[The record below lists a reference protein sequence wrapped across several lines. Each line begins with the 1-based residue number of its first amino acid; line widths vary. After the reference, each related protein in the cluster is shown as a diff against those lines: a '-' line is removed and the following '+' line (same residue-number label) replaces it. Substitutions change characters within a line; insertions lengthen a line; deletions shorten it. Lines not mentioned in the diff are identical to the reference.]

1 MEREIVVSM
10 SELVRESR
18 PRAEIGG
25 KAANL
30 VALARSNLPVPRGFV
45 LLSRARDAGEPA
57 AAVAAAAALSAPLV
71 VRSSAAGEDAA
82 GAAAPGIYA
91 SVRDVEPT
99 GVAAA
104 VRAVWASAD
113 GDAARAYARMR
124 GRADG
129 GMAVL
134 VQEQLAGV
142 RGVVYTRLPGE
153 PDGDRVRVECAPTA
167 RAAET
172 TRAGDPVDV
181 DPALPLAAGDLRA
194 LVALA
199 VDAERAI
206 GAGAGAD
213 VEWVWTGDRFV
224 LVQARPIVHPP
235 ANARRRPLP
244 PNALADAPAG
254 VWRWD
259 ASHNPDP
266 LSPAHASLVA
276 RVDAAGLA
284 PARMQVI
291 AGYLYVEETP
301 PVDTPAPDANAL
313 WRRFDE
319 LAARMDAALAP
330 VVGDPA
336 PTLDAALAAH
346 DEVYGIYARELGPLL
361 SAARRANPEAAVP
374 AHTGHGVGAWLD
386 RAARGE
392 IDRDQ
397 LVRQIGAMAPEWDL
411 AAPTY
416 AESPA
421 LVDRAVA
428 VRRASASGDAA
439 AVADRTVAARRASAS
454 GDAAAVADSAAAAA
468 VAIGEEDD
476 LYYARAQALVRRALL
491 ARARALDL
499 SDPDDI
505 FYVSVDDAA
514 RLPAGAIA
522 KAARA
527 ARARRAVQATYRM
540 PLVIR
545 DGAPD
550 DEPRAAGVF
559 RGRGSGGRARG
570 PAFLLEPGA
579 RTPVPAG
586 AVAVAR
592 AVSPAS
598 AVLLGGAVALVCEH
612 GGALGHAAALA
623 RELGIPC
630 VVGAR
635 GVADG
640 LSQGTLLLV
649 DGGAGLVVCGN

>member
-1 MEREIVVSM
+1 MVEREIVVSM
-10 SELVRESR
+10 SELVRVPR
-18 PRAEIGG
+18 PRTEIGG

-30 VALARSNLPVPRGFV
+30 VALAAAGLPVPRGFV
-45 LLSRARDAGEPA
+45 LLSRARAAGDTSAAVTA
-57 AAVAAAAALSAPLV
+57 AATLTEPLV
-71 VRSSAAGEDAA
+71 VRSSAAGEDSA
-82 GAAAPGIYA
+82 GAAAPGIYT
-91 SVRDVEPT
+91 SVRDVPASE
-99 GVAAA
+99 VAAA
-104 VRAVWASAD
+104 VRAVWASTD
-113 GDAARAYARMR
+113 SDAARAYARMR
-124 GRADG
+124 GRALG
-129 GMAVL
+129 EMAVL

-153 PDGDRVRVECAPTA
+153 PDGDRARVECAPGA

-172 TRAGDPVDV
+172 SRAGEPIDV
-181 DPALPLAAGDLRA
+181 DPALPLAADDLRA

-199 VDAERAI
+199 IDAELAI
-206 GAGAGAD
+206 GADSGAD
-213 VEWVWTGDRFV
+213 VEWVWTGERFV

-235 ANARRRPLP
+235 ADARRRPLP
-244 PNALADAPAG
+244 PSALVDAPAG

-284 PARMQVI
+284 PARMRVI
-291 AGYLYVEETP
+291 AGYLYYQQTP
-301 PVDTPAPDANAL
+301 PDDAPALNAPAL
-313 WRRFDE
+313 WREFER
-319 LAARMDAALAP
+319 LAARMDAAMAALEAE
-330 VVGDPA
+330 PA
-336 PTLDAALAAH
+336 PPLEAALAAH
-346 DEVYGIYARELGPLL
+346 DEVYRIYARELAPLL
-361 SAARRANPEAAVP
+361 AAARRAHPGAALP
-374 AHTGHGVGAWLD
+374 ARISRGVGAWLD

-397 LVRQIGAMAPEWDL
+397 LLRHVGAMAPEWDL

-421 LVDRAVA
+421 LVD
-428 VRRASASGDAA
+428 AA
-439 AVADRTVAARRASAS
+439 VAARRLRAE
-454 GDAAAVADSAAAAA
+454 GDLAAVDDDAAAAA

-491 ARARALDL
+491 ARARAVGLARV
-499 SDPDDI
+499 DDI
-505 FYVSVDDAA
+505 FYVSLDDAA
-514 RLPAGAIA
+514 RLPADAITA
-522 KAARA
+522 AART
-527 ARARRAVQATYRM
+527 ARARRAVQVTYRM

-545 DGAPD
+545 DGAAD
-550 DEPRAAGVF
+550 DEPPATGVF

-570 PAFLLEPGA
+570 PAFPLMPGA
-579 RTPVPAG
+579 RTAVPAG

-640 LSQGTLLLV
+640 LTPGAPILV

>member
-10 SELVRESR
+10 SELVRTPR

-30 VALARSNLPVPRGFV
+30 VALARAGLPVPRGFV
-45 LLSRARDAGEPA
+45 LLSAARAAGDTA
-57 AAVAAAAALSAPLV
+57 AAMAAAATLTAPLV
-71 VRSSAAGEDAA
+71 VRSSAVGEDSA
-82 GAAAPGIYA
+82 GAAAPGIYM
-91 SVRDVEPT
+91 SVRDVQPD
-99 GVAAA
+99 GVADA

-113 GDAARAYARMR
+113 GEAARAYARMR
-124 GRADG
+124 GRAPG
-129 GMAVL
+129 EMAVL

-142 RGVVYTRLPGE
+142 RGVVYTRMPGE
-153 PDGDRVRVECAPTA
+153 PDGDRARVECAPGA

-172 TRAGDPVDV
+172 TRAGEPIDV

-199 VDAERAI
+199 IEAERAI
-206 GAGAGAD
+206 GADTGAD
-213 VEWVWTGDRFV
+213 VEWVFDSGRFV

-235 ANARRRPLP
+235 ADARRRPLP
-244 PNALADAPAG
+244 PSALADVPAG

-284 PARMQVI
+284 LARMRVI
-291 AGYLYVEETP
+291 AGYLYCEETL
-301 PVDTPAPDANAL
+301 PVDASVMTAPEL

-319 LAARMDAALAP
+319 LAARMDAAMAP
-330 VVGDPA
+330 LDGDPA
-336 PTLDAALAAH
+336 PSLDAALAAH
-346 DEVYGIYARELGPLL
+346 DQVYRIYARELAPLL
-361 SAARRANPEAAVP
+361 SAVRRANAGAALP

-397 LVRQIGAMAPEWDL
+397 LLRHVGAMAPEWDL

-421 LVDRAVA
+421 LL
-428 VRRASASGDAA
+428 DAA
-439 AVADRTVAARRASAS
+439 VAARRPTEH
-454 GDAAAVADSAAAAA
+454 GDVADDDAAAAA

-491 ARARALDL
+491 ARAHAVGLAE
-499 SDPDDI
+499 PGDI
-505 FYVSVDDAA
+505 FYVSLDDAA

-522 KAARA
+522 EAARA
-527 ARARRAVQATYRM
+527 ARARRAEQVTYRM

-545 DGAPD
+545 DGVAD

-570 PAFLLEPGA
+570 PAFPLEPGA
-579 RTPVPAG
+579 RAAVPSG

-640 LSQGTLLLV
+640 LAQGTPILV
-649 DGGAGLVVCGN
+649 DGGAGLVVWGN